1 MKKILPIVFIFI
13 MCATAQSQTL
23 TLGQAINKADRQRS
37 IAYRMAKDY
46 LLIGS
51 GVRAEDITEDLEGAT
66 TTFNENLHD
75 LNIYAKSQDLKDAL
89 KLQESIWVKFR
100 TDVFNQPESAKALD
114 IMNAANALSNACNI
128 VLQKI
133 EAASNNSKA
142 IKVYNTCGNQRS
154 DLHRFAMLYSAKYWG
169 VPYPDLT
176 KEINQTMSSIDNNLA
191 TLMTVPEN
199 TVEINTLLK
208 FQLSEWTFLRK
219 SLGDLSNLKPGTV
232 YSSSKLMIKD
242 ILTLNGLYEKQITN

>member
-1 MKKILPIVFIFI
+1 MKKILPIALIFI
-13 MCATAQSQTL
+13 MCSTAQSQTI

-37 IAYRMAKDY
+37 IAFRMAKDY

-51 GVRAEDITEDLEGAT
+51 GIRAEDITEDLEGAT

-89 KLQESIWVKFR
+89 KLQESIWLKFR
-100 TDVFNQPESAKALD
+100 TDVFNQPESGKALD

-133 EAASNNSKA
+133 EATSSNTKA
-142 IKVYNTCGNQRS
+142 IKVFNTCGNQRS
-154 DLHRFAMLYSAKYWG
+154 DLHRFAMLYTAKYWG
-169 VPYPDLT
+169 TPYPDLN
-176 KEINQTMSSIDNNLA
+176 KELAQCQANIDNNIA

-199 TVEINTLLK
+199 TTEINNLLK
-208 FQLSEWTFLRK
+208 FQLSEWMFLKK

-242 ILTLNGLYEKQITN
+242 ILTLSGLYEKQITN